1 MNDGF
6 RRLSILILVFV
17 CAFVAVVLMRRLQN
31 GDGLSGLWPWGTKD
45 ETEFRPEEFT
55 LPEGASLD
63 LDDVEYL
70 TRLNAEYAKLS
81 EAVRPAVVSI
91 DTVGVKRE
99 RLRDLLGQVWER
111 RSPVTGIGSGVIV
124 TKEGHVVTNNHV
136 ITDKSKIRV
145 TLNDGKSYPAH
156 LIGQDPSLDIAV
168 LRIEGDRDFEP
179 LSFGDSD
186 RVQTGEMA
194 FAIGN
199 PFGLGETIT
208 KGIISAKER
217 SISDTQRDLFQT
229 DAAINPGNSG
239 GPLVN
244 VQGQIIGINV
254 AIYSPDTQN
263 RGFHGV
269 GFSLPSNDVRES
281 FLQILERGRP
291 VRGYL
296 GVKALDL
303 NAEVRRIVDY
313 PTGKGAVVYSVVSGS
328 PAEKAG
334 LRPED
339 VIVKYANHVVESR
352 GHLFTL
358 IQRSKV
364 GVDVPIQIL
373 RHGKGTTMMASIVDS
388 VEGQAAVRED
398 PEGRSPSDQEIAEA
412 IGLKVR
418 NLRTIEQRYVTSGV
432 LVEEVL
438 PGSLAETSGL
448 QRGDLIVQLN
458 DRKVAS
464 SGEFFPRLLASAAAQ
479 QTVLT
484 CQRSGLTYRVALPR
498 VPRTGE
504 QNP

>member
-1 MNDGF
+1 MNDGL
-6 RRLSILILVFV
+6 RRLSVLLLVFT
-17 CAFVAVVLMRRLQN
+17 CAFAAVVLMRKLQN
-31 GDGLSGLWPWGTKD
+31 GDGFSGLWPWGKKD
-45 ETEFRPEEFT
+45 STEFRPEKFT
-55 LPEGASLD
+55 LPEGAPLD
-63 LDDVEYL
+63 LDDVAYL

-81 EAVRPAVVSI
+81 DVVRPAVVSI

-99 RLRDLLGQVWER
+99 RLRDLFGQVWER
-111 RSPVTGIGSGVIV
+111 RSSVTGIGSGVIV

-136 ITDKSKIRV
+136 ISDKTKIRV
-145 TLNDGKSYPAH
+145 TLADGKTYPAL

-168 LRIEGDRDFEP
+168 LRIESDREFNP
-179 LSFGDSD
+179 LSFGDSE
-186 RVQTGEMA
+186 RVRTGEMA

-217 SISDTQRDLFQT
+217 SLSDTQRDLFQT

-281 FLQILERGRP
+281 FLQILEKGRP

-303 NAEVRRIVDY
+303 NAEVRRIVNY
-313 PTGKGAVVYSVVSGS
+313 PTGKGAVVFSVVPGS
-328 PAEKAG
+328 PAEQAG

-339 VIVKYANHVVESR
+339 VIVKYAGHEVESR
-352 GHLFTL
+352 QHLFTM

-364 GVDVPIQIL
+364 DTDVPIQVL
-373 RHGKGTTMMASIVDS
+373 RDGKGTTMTASIVDS
-388 VEGQAAVRED
+388 VEGQAAAREE
-398 PEGRSPSDQEIAEA
+398 PAGRSPGDQEILEA

-418 NLRTIEQRYVTSGV
+418 DLRTIEQRFGASGV
-432 LVEEVL
+432 LVVEVL
-438 PGSLAETSGL
+438 PGSLTDKSGL
-448 QRGDLIVQLN
+448 RPGDLIVGLN
-458 DRKVAS
+458 DRRVDNAN
-464 SGEFFPRLLASAAAQ
+464 EFFAGLLASAAAQ

-484 CQRSGLTYRVALPR
+484 VRRTGSTYRVGLPR
-498 VPRTGE
+498 VPRTSE